1 MNPFPGVF
9 VELAMAPSQ
18 QKGPRMVLSDD
29 LTPGQVLDKYA
40 GSVGMSEASLAEAH
54 AALQVHER
62 VVLVIDST
70 HSSGMYV

>member
-1 MNPFPGVF
+1 
-9 VELAMAPSQ
+9 
-18 QKGPRMVLSDD
+18 MVLSDD